1 MQEKAGPGD
10 PKQEMRNPFGNY
22 GQSESAT
29 PPTESDSQAQNEDMR
44 TT

>member
-1 MQEKAGPGD
+1 MQEKTGPGD

-29 PPTESDSQAQNEDMR
+29 PPTESDSQAQNEDVR
-44 TT
+44 TR